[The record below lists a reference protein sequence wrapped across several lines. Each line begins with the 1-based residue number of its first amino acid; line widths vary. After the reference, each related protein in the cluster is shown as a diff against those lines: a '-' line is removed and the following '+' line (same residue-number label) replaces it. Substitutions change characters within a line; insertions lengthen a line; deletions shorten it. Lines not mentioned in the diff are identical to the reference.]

1 MNRLIEVQTRRSI
14 ELTKQIA
21 SSGEGSVWRTNCS
34 GLLAKVYHQPS
45 VERIQKLEVMLK
57 NPPEEMLAHIGHTS
71 YAWPVAIL
79 ENEKGQRV
87 GFLMPE
93 IKQGRQLTEIYNP
106 SLRKRLK
113 LEVDWQFLHT
123 TAYNFALLM
132 ESIHKAGYVIGD
144 VKPENILVN
153 PQALPSI
160 IDTDSF
166 QVRDPEGH
174 IYRCPV
180 GSEGFTPPELIGKNF
195 KEVDQ
200 TEVHDRFRLGV
211 IAFTL
216 LFGYEP
222 FKGVWKGGGEPPEL
236 NEWVRHNYW
245 PYSGN
250 GKVGL
255 ADYMMPLDIVHPDL
269 KNLFLRCFND
279 GYSVPAMRPSA
290 REWRLTLGMAIAELQ
305 VCSVVE
311 THLYHRG
318 NSSCC
323 WCERVAKGLPDIFLF
338 NRTVPKVTPQPK
350 SQTPTFVRWMSTSQI
365 VADYPQHRTG
375 QSINIK
381 GNNYNDV
388 SYLKPFGDLVFT
400 NYCPIHP
407 SMMQNGEYRWQV
419 LERIYGNS
427 SQIEIHG
434 YSEQG
439 SFVAGVLFGTRVP
452 NGSTNFNATKI
463 NEFSADKSSVI
474 TGESF
479 NLRWNTQNAKSV
491 MIIAPGRIFDGRTF
505 PNVGSVQVNASSS
518 PGKDTYILVAK
529 GCDSYGNNMDVQ
541 QQIEIDVKSN
551 PIAIASDSGNKTL
564 PTVSNHTNKAISKN
578 NQVPV
583 KEDKLVFLFD
593 IAVKGT
599 LIFSLG
605 TGAYGL
611 ISFLY
616 SQFNAITSSNSS
628 VIIKS
633 ENDHNHQENA
643 KDELQDYQ
651 RAIADYDQAIS
662 LNPNDAN
669 TYNNRGKAK
678 YKLKDYSGAVADYD
692 QAISLNPNDAS
703 AYNNRGI
710 AKYEL
715 KDYPGAIADYTQAI
729 RINSN
734 DANAYN
740 NRGIAK
746 IFFDD
751 RSGGCADLSRAIDL
765 GSQLASRNY
774 QKYCR

>member
-1 MNRLIEVQTRRSI
+1 
-14 ELTKQIA
+14 
-21 SSGEGSVWRTNCS
+21 
-34 GLLAKVYHQPS
+34 
-45 VERIQKLEVMLK
+45 
-57 NPPEEMLAHIGHTS
+57 
-71 YAWPVAIL
+71 
-79 ENEKGQRV
+79 
-87 GFLMPE
+87 
-93 IKQGRQLTEIYNP
+93 
-106 SLRKRLK
+106 
-113 LEVDWQFLHT
+113 
-123 TAYNFALLM
+123 
-132 ESIHKAGYVIGD
+132 
-144 VKPENILVN
+144 
-153 PQALPSI
+153 
-160 IDTDSF
+160 
-166 QVRDPEGH
+166 
-174 IYRCPV
+174 
-180 GSEGFTPPELIGKNF
+180 
-195 KEVDQ
+195 
-200 TEVHDRFRLGV
+200 
-211 IAFTL
+211 
-216 LFGYEP
+216 
-222 FKGVWKGGGEPPEL
+222 
-236 NEWVRHNYW
+236 
-245 PYSGN
+245 
-250 GKVGL
+250 
-255 ADYMMPLDIVHPDL
+255 
-269 KNLFLRCFND
+269 
-279 GYSVPAMRPSA
+279 
-290 REWRLTLGMAIAELQ
+290 LQ

-662 LNPNDAN
+662 LNPNDASA
-669 TYNNRGKAK
+669 YYNRGLAR
-678 YKLKDYSGAVADYD
+678 YKLEDYQGAIADYN

-703 AYNNRGI
+703 AYYNRGKAKYELKDYQGAIADYTQAIKINPNDADAYINRGKAKRNLDDLQGAIADYNQAIRINPNYAYAYYNRGI
-710 AKYEL
+710 AKYEI
-715 KDYPGAIADYTQAI
+715 KDYQGAIADYTQAIEINPNYADAYIIRGNTKYDLNDLQGAIADYTQVIRIDPNDASAYSSRGIFKHELRDYQGAIADYNQAIKIDPNDDYAYTKRGNAKHELRDYQGAIADYTQAI
-729 RINSN
+729 RINPIGAS
-734 DANAYN
+734 AYDG
-740 NRGIAK
+740 RGLAK
-746 IFFDD
+746 INSND
-751 RSGGCADLSRAIDL
+751 RSGGCVDLSRAIDL
-765 GSQLASRNY
+765 GSEVASRNY
-774 QKYCR
+774 QEYCR

>member
-14 ELTKQIA
+14 ELTRQIA

-113 LEVDWQFLHT
+113 LEVDWKFLHT

-132 ESIHKAGYVIGD
+132 ESIHRAGYVIGD

-166 QVRDPEGH
+166 QVRDPKGH

-195 KEVDQ
+195 KEIDQ

-211 IAFTL
+211 IVFTL

-236 NEWVRHNYW
+236 NEWVKHNYW

-255 ADYMMPLDIVHPDL
+255 ADYMMPLDIVHPEL
-269 KNLFLRCFND
+269 QNLFLRCFND

-305 VCSVVE
+305 VCGVVE

-323 WCERVAKGLPDIFLF
+323 WCERTAKGLPDIFLF
-338 NRTVPKVTPQPK
+338 NRTVPRVISERK
-350 SQTPTFVRWMSTSQI
+350 SQSATVSHPSNKTPT
-365 VADYPQHRTG
+365 A
-375 QSINIK
+375 
-381 GNNYNDV
+381 V
-388 SYLKPFGDLVFT
+388 SH
-400 NYCPIHP
+400 HP
-407 SMMQNGEYRWQV
+407 
-419 LERIYGNS
+419 
-427 SQIEIHG
+427 
-434 YSEQG
+434 
-439 SFVAGVLFGTRVP
+439 
-452 NGSTNFNATKI
+452 TK
-463 NEFSADKSSVI
+463 
-474 TGESF
+474 T
-479 NLRWNTQNAKSV
+479 T
-491 MIIAPGRIFDGRTF
+491 
-505 PNVGSVQVNASSS
+505 
-518 PGKDTYILVAK
+518 
-529 GCDSYGNNMDVQ
+529 
-541 QQIEIDVKSN
+541 
-551 PIAIASDSGNKTL
+551 
-564 PTVSNHTNKAISKN
+564 
-578 NQVPV
+578 
-583 KEDKLVFLFD
+583 
-593 IAVKGT
+593 
-599 LIFSLG
+599 
-605 TGAYGL
+605 
-611 ISFLY
+611 SFLVY
-616 SQFNAITSSNSS
+616 
-628 VIIKS
+628 
-633 ENDHNHQENA
+633 
-643 KDELQDYQ
+643 Y
-651 RAIADYDQAIS
+651 
-662 LNPNDAN
+662 
-669 TYNNRGKAK
+669 NRGSAK
-678 YKLKDYSGAVADYD
+678 YKLKDYQGAIDEYTEAININPNYNVAYNDRGFVKYKLKDYQGAIDDYTQAIRIAPNYALAYYNRGNAKYKLQDYQGAVDDYTEAININPNYSVAYND
-692 QAISLNPNDAS
+692 RGFVKYKLKDYQGAIDDYTQAIRIAPNYAL
-703 AYNNRGI
+703 AYYNRGN

-715 KDYPGAIADYTQAI
+715 QDYQGAINDYTQAINISPNYNAAYYKRGNAKYKLQDYQGAVDDYTQAIRIAPNYALAYYNRGNAKYELQDYQGAINDYTQAI
-729 RINSN
+729 RINPN
-734 DANAYN
+734 DADAYCK
-740 NRGIAK
+740 RGLAK
-746 IFFDD
+746 IDSND
-751 RSGGCADLSRAIDL
+751 RSGGCADLSRAINL
-765 GSQLASRNY
+765 GSKLASRNY